1 MHCCHFTKFY
11 IQSLET
17 IPLKIEWMDFWNEIY
32 KNLFFNTEFSQ
43 SQLSHPFLKHFHRN
57 NSIYKITTPSYGV
70 KEEIC
75 RRMPGNFFSSTQFQR
90 KRKSLVFFQSINFLW
105 SAVSCVWEESL
116 WYTYNRRRHM
126 NINGFPI
133 GCRQIF
139 CPRQPIECFVSK
151 RHYSNVT
158 DRKGWN

>member
-1 MHCCHFTKFY
+1 MLKTYDAKFPPP
-11 IQSLET
+11 
-17 IPLKIEWMDFWNEIY
+17 PL
-32 KNLFFNTEFSQ
+32 Q
-43 SQLSHPFLKHFHRN
+43 
-57 NSIYKITTPSYGV
+57 V
-70 KEEIC
+70 
-75 RRMPGNFFSSTQFQR
+75 
-90 KRKSLVFFQSINFLW
+90 

-158 DRKGWN
+158 DRKGFNFDAHSDPTYNFDADSDPDSAPHQSDANLWPLVYITFTTPFDPPRLGWASTALHAVLQIRDVFTGSRITKIPDPGSQRSRICF

>member
-1 MHCCHFTKFY
+1 M
-11 IQSLET
+11 IL
-17 IPLKIEWMDFWNEIY
+17 
-32 KNLFFNTEFSQ
+32 
-43 SQLSHPFLKHFHRN
+43 
-57 NSIYKITTPSYGV
+57 IT
-70 KEEIC
+70 IC
-75 RRMPGNFFSSTQFQR
+75 RKKLMYRYLYTCWKLMMQNFPPPPLQ
-90 KRKSLVFFQSINFLW
+90 V

-126 NINGFPI
+126 NTNGFPI

-158 DRKGWN
+158 DRKGMSPYFQEQLLTKIFPIYDIYSNTLVHSSPHLPVYCMGRWVRLHCFFQMGILNMIQHFMHKY